1 MSPKNSGN
9 EEEVSKIDNILSAA
23 QKRFGQYGLCK
34 TTMTEIST
42 DIGVSKAALY
52 YYYPDKE
59 SLFEAVIEKEQ
70 NEFIE
75 EIKSLIKPTSKA
87 NALFVMYQKKRSAYF
102 GKFMN
107 LSKLRY
113 ESLMSS
119 KPLLGKLSANL
130 TEKEREIVRSIIE
143 VGINNKE
150 YRKVNAQEYADFLL
164 LLLQGLRFI
173 ALKKQEGLV
182 MSEEEHDNLSENS
195 KRTINLFIKDLSTQ

>member
-1 MSPKNSGN
+1 MSPKNDAS
-9 EEEVSKIDNILSAA
+9 EDEISKIDNILNAA

-59 SLFEAVIEKEQ
+59 SLFEAVILKEQ
-70 NEFIE
+70 NEFVE
-75 EIKSLIKPTSKA
+75 EVTKLIKPTSKA
-87 NALFVMYQKKRSAYF
+87 NVLFSAYIKKRQAYF
-102 GKFMN
+102 DQYMN

-113 ESLMSS
+113 DSLMTP
-119 KPLLGKLSANL
+119 KPLLAKLSENL
-130 TEKEREIVRSIIE
+130 NSKEREILKSILE

-150 YRKVNAQEYADFLL
+150 YKKINTLDYADYLI

-173 ALKKQEGLV
+173 AIKKQEGLV
-182 MSEEEHDNLSENS
+182 MNEEEREKLNENI
-195 KRTINLFIKDLSTQ
+195 KRTVNMFIRDISI